1 VRRDRGSGDGDL
13 SAEWRRLR
21 RAALFF
27 AFCALLVFGLDALGA
42 YH

>member
-1 VRRDRGSGDGDL
+1 MSHHRDSQDDDL

-27 AFCALLVFGLDALGA
+27 AFCALLVFGLAALGL